1 MTVKSRYIS
10 FGNFLDHFE
19 DLVNMNYQQE
29 YFKGNGAN
37 ESQKIISII
46 FKSVQSS
53 ICDLKLYVPDV
64 DNNTGIEDRFII
76 LIDS

>member
-19 DLVNMNYQQE
+19 DLANMNYQQE

-46 FKSVQSS
+46 FKSVCNQV
-53 ICDLKLYVPDV
+53 L
-64 DNNTGIEDRFII
+64 
-76 LIDS
+76 

>member
-19 DLVNMNYQQE
+19 DLANMNYQRNILRE
-29 YFKGNGAN
+29 MGRM
-37 ESQKIISII
+37 SQKIISII

-53 ICDLKLYVPDV
+53 IGDLKLYIPDV